1 VQLAIAATPRGQA
14 MPTLGNATHATFLAS
29 QKRVDDLVLVQ
40 ACKCGDVAAFEELV
54 KRYQQK
60 LLRVAQGLT
69 HNHEDAQ
76 DVVQE
81 ALLKAFQKL
90 DQFQGNAKFST
101 WLFRINVNQS
111 QMKIRKR
118 LGASMLIFEGFRAE
132 NPAPICEMADR
143 APNPEELCRTS
154 ELRQILRRASTI
166 LKPRLRVVFVLR
178 DIEGLSIDQTAEI
191 LQLNHSAVKSRLRRA
206 RIQLRDQL
214 SRRFGVQE
222 KIIDIP
228 FRAAGNGQSQ
238 RRPSALFSA

>member
-1 VQLAIAATPRGQA
+1 MQLTTAALRSGRATPS
-14 MPTLGNATHATFLAS
+14 LGNVTHATFLAS
-29 QKRVDDLVLVQ
+29 PQGVDDLALVQ
-40 ACKCGDVAAFEELV
+40 ASKCGNVAAFEELV
-54 KRYQQK
+54 KRYEHK

-90 DQFQGNAKFST
+90 DQFQGSAKFST

-118 LGASMLIFEGFRAE
+118 VGASMLIFESLRTQG
-132 NPAPICEMADR
+132 PVPIRETADR
-143 APNPEELCRTS
+143 ALNPEELCQAS

-166 LKPRLRVVFVLR
+166 LKPRLKAVFVLR
-178 DIEGLSIDQTAEI
+178 DIEGFSIDQTAEI
-191 LQLNHSAVKSRLRRA
+191 LQLNQSAVKSRLRRA

-214 SRRFGVQE
+214 TRRFGSAERVV
-222 KIIDIP
+222 DIQ
-228 FRAAGNGQSQ
+228 FRTAANGQSQ
-238 RRPSALFSA
+238 RRPLALLSS